1 VIITAAHASRHSH
14 NTSPEHALGP
24 LAAQFDRDALDDV
37 VLLDAT
43 TGRRGLHA
51 LPMGRITNHIHVWK
65 SLLER
70 AGFTLAD
77 IPKEW
82 EAFWSFWCDKVQPA
96 VRKATGRDD
105 LYGVGVPMSVL
116 PGGDTEVDISQ
127 FVAAYGADYVT
138 RDGRIVIDQPELRAK
153 LIEALGSYTGL
164 YRKGCVPPDATGW
177 DNASN
182 NKAFLEQRV
191 VMTMNGT
198 LSVPAALRTARPE
211 DYTKNAVTL
220 AWPSGAHDEPLAI
233 RSQSS
238 QITVIK
244 AGGHVAA
251 AMEFVRFLIGEGWLA
266 HWLDF
271 VETATC
277 RRCRCCWSS
286 RSGSTQGTRT
296 GWRRPCSS

>member
-1 VIITAAHASRHSH
+1 M
-14 NTSPEHALGP
+14 PCP
-24 LAAQFDRDALDDV
+24 
-37 VLLDAT
+37 
-43 TGRRGLHA
+43 
-51 LPMGRITNHIHVWK
+51 PPP
-65 SLLER
+65 SLSCTQS
-70 AGFTLAD
+70 AG
-77 IPKEW
+77 E
-82 EAFWSFWCDKVQPA
+82 
-96 VRKATGRDD
+96 
-105 LYGVGVPMSVL
+105 
-116 PGGDTEVDISQ
+116 
-127 FVAAYGADYVT
+127 
-138 RDGRIVIDQPELRAK
+138 PELRAK

-271 VETATC
+271 VGDRYLPPMPVLLEQPFWLDTGYASGEGRGGGDLTAVMGEYLFGMLPEHH
-277 RRCRCCWSS
+277 S
-286 RSGSTQGTRT
+286 RSAGM
-296 GWRRPCSS
+296 